1 VQARQR
7 SIEDVLRS
15 LLDPESVMARLD
27 GSPHTVLPVGIPPIE
42 GEALQGW
49 VVRSG
54 AASTIEIGLGY
65 GISALYICA
74 GLLKNNHPGA
84 HHVALDPNQ
93 TRRFSDI
100 GLQAIEEAGLSEM
113 FELLPEDSQLALPR
127 LVAEGR
133 SFDFA
138 FVDGNHRFD
147 GVFVDLMYL
156 ARLVRGGGIVF
167 LDDYELPGV
176 KKAVGFCTTNL
187 EWALEEQGRANGL
200 HHWVVLRLPAVPVE
214 RAYHYFVDF

>member
-1 VQARQR
+1 MQPSQR
-7 SIEDVLRS
+7 SVEDVIRN
-15 LLDPESVMARLD
+15 LLEPESVTARLD
-27 GSPHTVLPVGIPPIE
+27 GKSHTILPVGIPPAE
-42 GEALQGW
+42 GEALRDW
-49 VVRSG
+49 VVRAG

-74 GLLKNNHPGA
+74 GLLANGHSDPR
-84 HHVALDPNQ
+84 HLALDPNQ

-100 GLQAIEEAGLSEM
+100 ALQAIDDAGLTDM
-113 FELLPEDSQLALPR
+113 FELQREDSQLALPR

-138 FVDGNHRFD
+138 FVDSNHRFD

-156 ARLVRGGGIVF
+156 ARLVRGGGFVF

-176 KKAVGFCTTNL
+176 RKAVGFCTSNL
-187 EWALEEQGRANGL
+187 EWTIEEKAEANDL
-200 HHWVVLRLPAVPVE
+200 HHWVVLRLPPAEVE
-214 RAYHYFVDF
+214 RAFHYFVDF